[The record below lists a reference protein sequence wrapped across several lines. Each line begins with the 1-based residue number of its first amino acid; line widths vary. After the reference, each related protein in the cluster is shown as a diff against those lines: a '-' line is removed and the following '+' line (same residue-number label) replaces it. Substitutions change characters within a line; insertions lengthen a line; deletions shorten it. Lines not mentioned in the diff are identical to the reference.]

1 VDEKNEKIVP
11 NDAKAENND
20 FFYKELE
27 ALRQRYS
34 AYLRLERSCSPNTLD
49 AYLRDL
55 DRLFVFCRENNTE
68 PQHLTLE
75 QLHQYAAGLHDVVDS
90 RSQARILSGMRSFFK
105 FMLIEKMI
113 PVDISEFIIS
123 PKIGVYLPTVLTV
136 DEIDKMENCI
146 DLSKKEG
153 QRNLAIIEV
162 LYGCGLRVSELCN
175 LKISDLYLDEGFI
188 KVLGKGNK
196 ERLVPISQRAS
207 DCLRYYFHDR
217 NTWNIPPQYTD
228 YVFITVNRKIK
239 NIGRIMVFHLIKE
252 LAEKAD
258 IHKEVSP
265 HTLRH
270 SFATHLLAGGA
281 NLRAIQAMLGHE
293 SIETTE
299 IYTHIDKQRL
309 REEILLHHP
318 RNMKF

>member
-1 VDEKNEKIVP
+1 MDEKNEKNVY
-11 NDAKAENND
+11 DEAKAGGNALLKNE
-20 FFYKELE
+20 FE
-27 ALRQRYS
+27 ALRRKYS
-34 AYLRLERSCSPNTLD
+34 SYLRLEKSCSANTLD
-49 AYLRDL
+49 AYQRDL
-55 DRLFVFCRENNTE
+55 ERLFNFCRDHNTE
-68 PQHLTLE
+68 PQHLTME
-75 QLHQYAAGLHDVVDS
+75 QLHQYAAGLHDVVDP
-90 RSQARILSGMRSFFK
+90 RSQARILSGMRSFFR

-123 PKIGVYLPTVLTV
+123 PKIGAHLPTVLSIE
-136 DEIDKMENCI
+136 EIDKMENCI

-175 LKISDLYLDEGFI
+175 LRLSDLYLDEGFI

-207 DCLRYYFHDR
+207 DCLDYYFRDR
-217 NTWNIPPQYTD
+217 NTWDIPPQYKD

>member
-1 VDEKNEKIVP
+1 MDEKNEKIVP

-34 AYLRLERSCSPNTLD
+34 AYLRLEKSCSPNTLD

-55 DRLFVFCRENNTE
+55 ERLFVFCRENNTE

-162 LYGCGLRVSELCN
+162 LYGWPTC
-175 LKISDLYLDEGFI
+175 
-188 KVLGKGNK
+188 
-196 ERLVPISQRAS
+196 QRA
-207 DCLRYYFHDR
+207 
-217 NTWNIPPQYTD
+217 
-228 YVFITVNRKIK
+228 
-239 NIGRIMVFHLIKE
+239 M
-252 LAEKAD
+252 
-258 IHKEVSP
+258 
-265 HTLRH
+265 
-270 SFATHLLAGGA
+270 
-281 NLRAIQAMLGHE
+281 
-293 SIETTE
+293 
-299 IYTHIDKQRL
+299 
-309 REEILLHHP
+309 
-318 RNMKF
+318 